1 MNVYISATLR
11 NFFGKN
17 ARLESAAVSIKELL
31 DWLKDEYP
39 ESGKVLFDENGKL
52 RSFIRIYVG
61 EDDRTS
67 EEKWDE
73 PWYNQKTEHQ
83 RNSSKVFY
91 DVLDSVIKKILFFR
105 NFISFNAL

>member
-1 MNVYISATLR
+1 MLLIHFIFSFFHFRSMNTFLIIHLIILISEAIIST
-11 NFFGKN
+11 
-17 ARLESAAVSIKELL
+17 I
-31 DWLKDEYP
+31 LKY
-39 ESGKVLFDENGKL
+39 
-52 RSFIRIYVG
+52 
-61 EDDRTS
+61 TWQA

-91 DVLDSVIKKILFFR
+91 DVLDSVIKKILFFG